1 MNLLEIFANNI
12 RQQRIKQG
20 ISQEKLAELSE
31 LHRTYISDIERCQR
45 NISLNNLEKI
55 SKALKVEPY
64 QLLMEKVKHDE

>member
-1 MNLLEIFANNI
+1 MNLLEIF